1 MKNSKLFLVIVLI
14 ITMLFLFNMYVYN
27 AGIDSIKVNALVGAK
42 SMVVMDVD
50 SNRVLLS
57 KNEDQKL
64 AMASTTKIMTAIVAI
79 EECENLDEMVKI
91 NDKAV
96 GIEGTSIYL
105 RKNEKMPLKELLY
118 GLMLASGND
127 ASLAIAYHIGEG
139 DMQVFVDKMNKKA
152 IEIGATSTNFVNPH
166 GLDATNHYTTAYDLA
181 LITAYAQKNSDY
193 AEITRTRKM
202 QITSTPEGHNRFLI
216 NKQRLLTR
224 YDYTIG
230 GKTGFT
236 DNAGRCSVAVAK
248 KDNLTLVTVV
258 LNAPNMFEDSIVAF
272 NNAYDTYKSVEL
284 LRPYSYVDSLKVD
297 DKREEQIKL
306 YSEKGFS
313 YPLKEK
319 EQSLIKIEKNLP
331 KILTPPLKKEQAVG
345 EINIYLDKDLIF
357 TENIYTI
364 ESVESIE
371 LSNKIKDIIKKWFY
385 D

>member
-331 KILTPPLKKEQAVG
+331 KILTPPLKKEQEVG